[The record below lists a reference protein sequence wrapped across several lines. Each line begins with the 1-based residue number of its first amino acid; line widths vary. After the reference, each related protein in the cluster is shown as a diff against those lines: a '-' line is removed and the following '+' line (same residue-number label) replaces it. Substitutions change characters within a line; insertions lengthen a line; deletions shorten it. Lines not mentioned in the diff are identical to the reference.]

1 MLLAKEQSA
10 QRQRLKDKARLLI
23 NTWGQAQS
31 TWYVAMDNEENTA
44 MGGLGK
50 YILPYSTLH
59 PIREIFNQGNGI
71 IRSVFS
77 IVLI

>member
-1 MLLAKEQSA
+1 
-10 QRQRLKDKARLLI
+10 
-23 NTWGQAQS
+23 
-31 TWYVAMDNEENTA
+31 MDNEQKTA

-59 PIREIFNQGNGI
+59 PIRKIFNQGNGI

-77 IVLI
+77 IVLIWDISEVKLIDSSDVLEPWGREGGQRKC